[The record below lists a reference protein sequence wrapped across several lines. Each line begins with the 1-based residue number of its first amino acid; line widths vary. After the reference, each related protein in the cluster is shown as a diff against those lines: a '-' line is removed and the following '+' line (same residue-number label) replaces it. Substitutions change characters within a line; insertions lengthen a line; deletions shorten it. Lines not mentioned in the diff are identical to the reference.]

1 MHDEILSDAQK
12 VLLPLMAQFKREYYL
27 VGGTAI
33 ALHIGHRR
41 SIDFDLFKPSA
52 LNHKRNLDKI
62 IAAGFPHAVTR
73 RVEEQMNLLVN
84 GVKVT
89 FFQYPFPV
97 IPEDRFADTFRMP
110 SLLSLAA
117 MKAYALGRRSK
128 WKDYVDL
135 YFLLAHHFTLREVV
149 ARAIEL
155 FGELFSEKLFRAQLS
170 YFDDVDYSES
180 VDYLLETPPTNEE
193 IKAKLTEIA
202 VAASTRPTTR

>member
-1 MHDEILSDAQK
+1 MHDEVLNADQLK
-12 VLLPLMAQFKREYYL
+12 LLPLMAQFRREYYL

-41 SIDFDLFKPSA
+41 SVDFDMFKMSA
-52 LNHKRNLDKI
+52 INHKRNLDKI
-62 IAAGFPHAVTR
+62 VAAGFDHQVTR

-97 IPEDRFADTFRMP
+97 VPENGFENVFRLP
-110 SLLSLAA
+110 SLISLAA

-135 YFLLAHHFTLREVV
+135 YFLLTRHFSLAEISSKATE
-149 ARAIEL
+149 I

-170 YFDDVDYSES
+170 YFDDIDYTEQ
-180 VDYLLETPPTNEE
+180 VEYLIPDSPTEE
-193 IKAKLTEIA
+193 EVKTKLTDISLQG
-202 VAASTRPTTR
+202 V

>member
-1 MHDEILSDAQK
+1 MHDEVLNADQLK
-12 VLLPLMAQFKREYYL
+12 LLPLMAQFRREYYL

-41 SIDFDLFKPSA
+41 SVDFDMFKMSA
-52 LNHKRNLDKI
+52 INHKRNLDKI
-62 IAAGFPHAVTR
+62 VAAGFDHQVTR

-97 IPEDRFADTFRMP
+97 VPENGFENVFRLP
-110 SLLSLAA
+110 SLISLAA

-135 YFLLAHHFTLREVV
+135 YFLLTRHFSLAEISSKATE
-149 ARAIEL
+149 I

-170 YFDDVDYSES
+170 YFDDIDYTEQ
-180 VDYLLETPPTNEE
+180 VEYLIPDPPAEEE
-193 IKAKLTEIA
+193 IKAKLTDISLQG
-202 VAASTRPTTR
+202 V